1 MFSGLFIAGG
11 VWAKLRALGPIGEVL
26 LGLADASVVPTPGS
40 LDLLLIL
47 LVGSSPHNWWIYV
60 LAATIGSSL
69 GAYITYGIGVKGGKE
84 GLAKR
89 IPERKVKN
97 VYRWSEKY
105 GVGAVAVP
113 AFLPP
118 PFPLSPFLLA
128 AGVMI
133 RRRKACSLRRC
144 GVARTEIWAVDCSG
158 DAAVFAADHL
168 DTDRS
173 SRTWG
178 TRNGSLPVAPEAK
191 RIADAAFGREEGSVN
206 SGGRLVSPTQKR
218 GSHRESGSN
227 RREQHKIT
235 FFQLAFIQSALH
247 GQRNS
252 SGGGISILTDID
264 DDAI

>member
-1 MFSGLFIAGG
+1 VFSGLIIAGG

-128 AGVMI
+128 AGVM
-133 RRRKACSLRRC
+133 KVPKTKFLGAY
-144 GVARTEIWAVDCSG
+144 A
-158 DAAVFAADHL
+158 
-168 DTDRS
+168 
-173 SRTWG
+173 
-178 TRNGSLPVAPEAK
+178 
-191 RIADAAFGREEGSVN
+191 
-206 SGGRLVSPTQKR
+206 GGRLVRYGVVAWLGRKYGQSIVRAMQLYSRPIIWTLIVLAVLGGLATAAYLWRRKQK
-218 GSHRESGSN
+218 GLPMLH
-227 RREQHKIT
+227 
-235 FFQLAFIQSALH
+235 SAEKK
-247 GQRNS
+247 
-252 SGGGISILTDID
+252 
-264 DDAI
+264 AA

>member
-1 MFSGLFIAGG
+1 MFSGLIIAGG

-97 VYRWSEKY
+97 VYRWSDESSQNEISR
-105 GVGAVAVP
+105 G
-113 AFLPP
+113 
-118 PFPLSPFLLA
+118 
-128 AGVMI
+128 I